1 MYLPSGL
8 QLLGGDLQAE
18 QDKCYRYQR
27 LMGCTIDELIS
38 WLPAASNHRPFNIN
52 QQLPNQIDFPEDGI
66 KIMATQQK
74 SRQIALLVIPV
85 LSVVFSFDQKW
96 DQLSSEKFMKRFDM
110 YTQRGGG

>member
-1 MYLPSGL
+1 ML
-8 QLLGGDLQAE
+8 A
-18 QDKCYRYQR
+18 QDEKKHHQYQR

-38 WLPAASNHRPFNIN
+38 WLPAASNYKPFNIN
-52 QQLPNQIDFPEDGI
+52 QELPNQIDFPEDGI
-66 KIMATQQK
+66 KIVATQQK

-96 DQLSSEKFMKRFDM
+96 DKLSSEKFMKRFDM

>member
-52 QQLPNQIDFPEDGI
+52 QQLPNEIDFPEDGI
-66 KIMATQQK
+66 KIVASQQK

>member
-1 MYLPSGL
+1 MLERGEEKYH
-8 QLLGGDLQAE
+8 Q
-18 QDKCYRYQR
+18 YQR

-38 WLPAASNHRPFNIN
+38 WLPAASNYKPFNIN

-66 KIMATQQK
+66 KIAATQQN
-74 SRQIALLVIPV
+74 SRKIALLVIPV

-96 DQLSSEKFMKRFDM
+96 DKLSSEKFMKRFDM

>member
-1 MYLPSGL
+1 MYSPSGL

-18 QDKCYRYQR
+18 DKCYRYER

-38 WLPAASNHRPFNIN
+38 WLPAASKHRPFNIN
-52 QQLPNQIDFPEDGI
+52 QQLPSQIDFPEDGI
-66 KIMATQQK
+66 KIVATQQK

-96 DQLSSEKFMKRFDM
+96 DQLSSKKFMKRFDM